1 MLLKDMRNKKADIS
15 MNMIVFA
22 IIALVVLIVVVVI
35 FAGKTGK
42 TAQSLEGI
50 NSCANRNGSC
60 VNQQAAT
67 TARSGGQ
74 QCFPYLGCPE
84 SGGDKQNTYCCFT

>member
-1 MLLKDMRNKKADIS
+1 MLLKNMKRADIS

-22 IIALVVLIVVVVI
+22 IIALVVLVVVI
-35 FAGKTGK
+35 VIFASKTGN
-42 TAQSLEGI
+42 TAKSLEGI

-60 VNQQAAT
+60 VTSQGAT
-67 TARSGGQ
+67 DARKSGQ

-84 SGGDKQNTYCCFT
+84 TDAQKTAQQTYCCFT